1 RVASRGLR
9 GQVPRRCDQ
18 GRPGKRPDRRGDLEG
33 DAPGGLPRLRS
44 TRRRGPVRLRDAVLL
59 LGGDLRLRDARPVQE
74 AGGDGARPGDA
85 RRRRMSAAA
94 EPRPGP
100 GRPSTGARERI
111 LAAGLDVLKSDAY
124 AGLTVAKVA
133 ARAGANK
140 ALIAYHFGSKQG
152 LVAAAGRALGEQITR
167 AVTDAVG
174 DADTIEGVVRGTLD
188 GIWALMDQD
197 ARVAR
202 VYFDL
207 SAVSVVAVQF
217 RNEMHAER
225 TRWR

>member
-1 RVASRGLR
+1 
-9 GQVPRRCDQ
+9 
-18 GRPGKRPDRRGDLEG
+18 
-33 DAPGGLPRLRS
+33 
-44 TRRRGPVRLRDAVLL
+44 
-59 LGGDLRLRDARPVQE
+59 
-74 AGGDGARPGDA
+74 
-85 RRRRMSAAA
+85 MSAAA

-207 SAVSVVAVQF
+207 SAVSVVEDQV
-217 RNEMHAER
+217 RDVMHAER
-225 TRWR
+225 TRWRGVLLELLRRADPTLSRVRAEAIAVLVSAGVGGLALERLESGDARPLRRARELFIQSVVAAAHG